1 MSPALTVAL
10 LTITYTFLLKVICFV
25 IGFAVVRIGADL
37 LREGVKGDFNFS
49 ANLTGA
55 KADLVSASPGLLFL
69 LLGIVL
75 VGYAMWLPKPVTA
88 ADGPAPAAAV
98 ASTVPDVPLPEA
110 APPTPAPA
118 AASPPAKP

>member
-1 MSPALTVAL
+1 MSPALSVAL
-10 LTITYTFLLKVICFV
+10 LTVTYTFLLKVICFV
-25 IGFAVVRIGADL
+25 IGYAVVRIGADL

-88 ADGPAPAAAV
+88 TEGQANPVVA
-98 ASTVPDVPLPEA
+98 ASTVPDVPLPDA
-110 APPTPAPA
+110 APAPTP
-118 AASPPAKP
+118 SPAKP